1 MTEVGNVYGE
11 ALYDL
16 AQAEGLSDS
25 VLEQLTALEESVA
38 QAPEFLRLLT
48 APNLSKQE
56 RCGIVNSSFETLLHP
71 YVLNFLKLLTEKGYA
86 RHFPDCCVAFR
97 ARYYQEHNIL
107 PVTAVT
113 ALALT
118 PAQSEKLRDKL
129 SALTGKQITLT
140 NRVDPDILGGVR
152 LDYDG
157 KQLDDT
163 LAHHLDTI
171 RTKLSSTVL

>member
-16 AQAEGLSDS
+16 AQSEGLSDQI
-25 VLEQLTALEESVA
+25 LEQLTALEESFR
-38 QAPEFLRLLT
+38 QEPGFLRLLT
-48 APNLSKQE
+48 SPNLSKQE
-56 RCGIVNSSFETLLHP
+56 RCDLIGSSFGQLLHP
-71 YVLNFLKLLTEKGYA
+71 YVLNFLKLLAERGYA
-86 RHFPDCCVAFR
+86 RYFPDCCAIFR
-97 ARYYQEHNIL
+97 ERYNLDHNIL

-118 PAQSEKLRDKL
+118 SAQCAKLKEKL
-129 SALTGKQITLT
+129 SALTGKQVALT

-157 KQLDDT
+157 KQMDDT
-163 LAHHLDTI
+163 LAHRLESI
-171 RTKLSSTVL
+171 RTMLSSSVL